1 MKFIVPL
8 FLIVGSVLGVATL
21 PSAQPKPTSSES
33 IPLHVYAGK
42 IKGPKVVV
50 QFNSEWNKHNEFIW
64 KPTPGVEYFKVD
76 LDKNPFY
83 KQAVKINSLPTIIIY
98 ENGQEKRR
106 YEGGL
111 HMKITTSQQ
120 IMLSIK

>member
-8 FLIVGSVLGVATL
+8 FLVVGSVLGVATI
-21 PSAQPKPTSSES
+21 PYSQPKPTTSES
-33 IPLHVYAGK
+33 IPLHVYSNK

-50 QFNSEWNKHNEFIW
+50 QFNSEWNKHNEFVW
-64 KPTPGVEYFKVD
+64 RPTPGVEYFKVD

-111 HMKITTSQQ
+111 PMKILVTQH
-120 IMLSIK
+120 IMLNIR